1 SDSIS
6 ESILSCIILIK
17 CPIFVGHYKEYVLL
31 LPKERFKE
39 MLNPTVSLCIEI
51 IPNCLNNL
59 MTKIP
64 QEYTAKVR
72 LDQSV
77 ASFAH
82 SPLGNF

>member
-1 SDSIS
+1 
-6 ESILSCIILIK
+6 
-17 CPIFVGHYKEYVLL
+17 
-31 LPKERFKE
+31 

-77 ASFAH
+77 SFAH

>member
-1 SDSIS
+1 
-6 ESILSCIILIK
+6 
-17 CPIFVGHYKEYVLL
+17 
-31 LPKERFKE
+31 

-82 SPLGNF
+82 SPLGTFN